1 MFAVLPGAVAVKD
14 LVRLVNYT
22 ENGYNNVL
30 KFSEKNESLEAHPAF
45 NSSRLIRKHPG
56 NK

>member
-1 MFAVLPGAVAVKD
+1 MFAVWPGAVALKD
-14 LVRLVNYT
+14 LVRLVNYK

-30 KFSEKNESLEAHPAF
+30 RFSEKDESLEAHPAF

>member
-45 NSSRLIRKHPG
+45 NSLRLIRKHPG